1 MSPLLRAHMLLAF
14 HPGALKAF
22 VANSG
27 KPGAGSDQRALFW
40 QLFTAYFCAG
50 LWLDGAILVG
60 AFSWPALA
68 GSALVLS
75 ALAGALVI
83 FSPGFA
89 LLFMGISFGSSL
101 TRALVEVI
109 ASMAGHAQFT
119 ARWPWMVW
127 EAIAAGIAFHALIS
141 ARKARQSKGG

>member
-1 MSPLLRAHMLLAF
+1 MSPLLRAHLLLAF

-40 QLFTAYFCAG
+40 QLFTAYFCVG
-50 LWLDGAILVG
+50 LWLDGAVLVD
-60 AFSWPALA
+60 AFSWQAFA
-68 GSALVLS
+68 SSALVLS
-75 ALAGALVI
+75 ALAGLLVMA
-83 FSPGFA
+83 SPRFA
-89 LLFMGISFGSSL
+89 LAFMGISFGSSL
-101 TRALVEVI
+101 TRVLVEE
-109 ASMAGHAQFT
+109 AAFLTGHAQFT

-141 ARKARQSKGG
+141 AQKASQSKGG